1 MYFYLSIYFIISGFF
16 IADIYLK
23 FNKKRKDLILISFF
37 FLLLIFLGFRDKTGA
52 DWDTYLHY
60 YNLSDIRLLKL
71 DNDILYYIFS
81 LLIFNLDLGF
91 HFIVFVVTLFFLISL
106 FKYYSLYENQF
117 LLLIASFPVTIILLS
132 TGYIRQCIAF
142 SFFLLFLHSIQKH
155 KKFKYLYLFLGSLFH
170 NSLFI
175 FSIFFIS
182 IYNKKEMF
190 FFFKK
195 YLFILLSI
203 ILLCFIFIFN
213 FLPIQRYIDQYF
225 LSSFVT
231 SLEIYQIQDSP
242 GLAYR
247 LGIILISVI
256 IFLALYRK
264 ISFNNQEEKKV
275 LMTLIQILL
284 ILLPLSGFSTTL
296 FDRIFLYLSFLPGL
310 LYIKIFNKFNFFYI
324 KYGFL
329 IFYGLLI
336 VMWFKYSNH
345 ASYWLDYHSILF

>member
-190 FFFKK
+190 FFLKNI
-195 YLFILLSI
+195 YLF
-203 ILLCFIFIFN
+203 C
-213 FLPIQRYIDQYF
+213 
-225 LSSFVT
+225 
-231 SLEIYQIQDSP
+231 YQ
-242 GLAYR
+242 LFCY
-247 LGIILISVI
+247 
-256 IFLALYRK
+256 
-264 ISFNNQEEKKV
+264 V
-275 LMTLIQILL
+275 L
-284 ILLPLSGFSTTL
+284 
-296 FDRIFLYLSFLPGL
+296 FLYL
-310 LYIKIFNKFNFFYI
+310 IFFQYKDI
-324 KYGFL
+324 
-329 IFYGLLI
+329 
-336 VMWFKYSNH
+336 
-345 ASYWLDYHSILF
+345 